1 MTFWGQ
7 ISTSMTDTD
16 INSSYGSLGSHGLLP
31 DGGFPASQRDP
42 RGLLNADVIKAYVK
56 TATAAGQIPSPPTIS
71 SKTGSEGKQIDDY
84 MAKDRIFIDGLK
96 AEYCYY
102 DSRYRY
108 ALTQLIGKIQAGY
121 TDTNQQN
128 AQLIQTYLRATQ
140 SLNQKLNDLTQISN
154 EVTRSR
160 LQFTQEQNVGINS
173 LNTELASRADKLKE
187 QNKILSSQQATT
199 ILYKDMVKYTKER
212 ADSTNNLLSAYSF
225 MNVVVLGLLFYL
237 YRSASA

>member
-1 MTFWGQ
+1 MSFCGQ
-7 ISTSMTDTD
+7 IATSMTDTE
-16 INSSYGSLGSHGLLP
+16 INSSYGSLDRNGLLP
-31 DGGFPASQRDP
+31 DDGFPASQRDP
-42 RGLLNADVIKAYVK
+42 RGLLNADVIKTFVA
-56 TATAAGQIPSPPTIS
+56 TATAAGKIPRPPTIG
-71 SKTGSEGKQIDDY
+71 TNGSEGKQIDDY
-84 MAKDRIFIDGLK
+84 MAKDRVFIDGLK

-108 ALTQLIGKIQAGY
+108 ALTQLISKIQAGY

-154 EVTRSR
+154 EITRSR
-160 LQFTQEQNVGINS
+160 LQFTQDQNVGINS
-173 LNTELASRADKLKE
+173 LNTELASRSDRLKE

>member
-1 MTFWGQ
+1 MSFCGQ
-7 ISTSMTDTD
+7 IATSMTDTE
-16 INSSYGSLGSHGLLP
+16 INSSYGSLDRNGLLP
-31 DGGFPASQRDP
+31 DDGFPASQRDP
-42 RGLLNADVIKAYVK
+42 RGLLNADVIKTFVA
-56 TATAAGQIPSPPTIS
+56 TATAAGKIPRPPTIG
-71 SKTGSEGKQIDDY
+71 TNGSEGKQIDDY
-84 MAKDRIFIDGLK
+84 MAKDRVFIDGLK

-108 ALTQLIGKIQAGY
+108 ALTQLISKIQAGY

-140 SLNQKLNDLTQISN
+140 GLNQKLNDLTQISN

>member
-1 MTFWGQ
+1 
-7 ISTSMTDTD
+7 MTDTE
-16 INSSYGSLGSHGLLP
+16 INSSYGSLDRNGLLP
-31 DGGFPASQRDP
+31 DDGFPASQRDP
-42 RGLLNADVIKAYVK
+42 RGLLNADVIKTFVA
-56 TATAAGQIPSPPTIS
+56 TATAAGKIPRPPTIG
-71 SKTGSEGKQIDDY
+71 TNGSEGKQIDDY
-84 MAKDRIFIDGLK
+84 MAKDRVFIDGLK

-108 ALTQLIGKIQAGY
+108 ALTQLISKIQAGY

-154 EVTRSR
+154 EITRSR
-160 LQFTQEQNVGINS
+160 LQFTQDQNVGINS
-173 LNTELASRADKLKE
+173 LNTELASRSDRLKE

>member
-1 MTFWGQ
+1 MSFCGQ
-7 ISTSMTDTD
+7 IATSMTDTE
-16 INSSYGSLGSHGLLP
+16 INSSYGSLDRNGLLP
-31 DGGFPASQRDP
+31 DDGFPASQRDP
-42 RGLLNADVIKAYVK
+42 RGLLNADVIKTFVA
-56 TATAAGQIPSPPTIS
+56 TATAAGKIPRPPTIG
-71 SKTGSEGKQIDDY
+71 TNGSEGKQIDDY
-84 MAKDRIFIDGLK
+84 MAKDRVFIDGLK

-108 ALTQLIGKIQAGY
+108 ALTQLISKIQAGY

-140 SLNQKLNDLTQISN
+140 GLNQKLNDLTQISN
-154 EVTRSR
+154 EITRSR
-160 LQFTQEQNVGINS
+160 LQFTQDQNVGINS
-173 LNTELASRADKLKE
+173 LNTELASRSDRLKE